1 MIIDDLDRI
10 TAQWQ
15 NQGIE
20 DELLAMQ
27 LLGRF
32 ARLNKTLELA
42 FLHCYEQHGLK
53 QGEFDVLATL
63 RRAGEP
69 YSLSPSQLHQSML
82 LSSGAMSSRL
92 DKLEQR
98 QLIARRHCTEDRRV
112 VHVSLTDSGKTL
124 IDNVLPEHIALQQ
137 SLMGDLTLEQQQQL
151 NSLLKIWL
159 VGLGAR
165 PANNKP

>member
-1 MIIDDLDRI
+1 MITDDLDRI

-15 NQGIE
+15 SQGIE

-69 YSLSPSQLHQSML
+69 FSLSPSQLHQSML

-112 VHVSLTDSGKTL
+112 VHVRLTDSGKAL
-124 IDNVLPEHIALQQ
+124 IEKVLPEHIALQQ
-137 SLMGDLTLEQQQQL
+137 SLMGNLNTAQQQQL
-151 NSLLKIWL
+151 NGLLKIWL
-159 VGLGAR
+159 AGLGSP
-165 PANNKP
+165 PAKD

>member
-1 MIIDDLDRI
+1 MITDDLDRI

-15 NQGIE
+15 RQGIA

-42 FLHCYEQHGLK
+42 FLHCYDQHGLK

-112 VHVSLTDSGKTL
+112 VHVSLTDSGKDL
-124 IDNVLPEHIALQQ
+124 IEKVLPEHIALQQ
-137 SLMGDLTLEQQQQL
+137 SLMGDLSPEQQQQL
-151 NSLLKIWL
+151 NALLKVWL
-159 VGLGAR
+159 AGLATL
-165 PANNKP
+165 PAKD

>member
-1 MIIDDLDRI
+1 MITDDLDRI
-10 TAQWQ
+10 TAEWQ
-15 NQGIE
+15 RHGIK

-42 FLHCYEQHGLK
+42 FLHCYDQHDLK

-63 RRAGEP
+63 LRAGEP

-112 VHVSLTDSGKTL
+112 VHVSLTDSGKNL
-124 IDNVLPEHIALQQ
+124 IEKVLPDHIALQQ
-137 SLMGDLTLEQQQQL
+137 SLMGDLSTEQQQQL
-151 NSLLKIWL
+151 NGLLKLWL
-159 VGLGAR
+159 AGL
-165 PANNKP
+165 NEQF

>member
-1 MIIDDLDRI
+1 MNDDLDLI

-15 NQGIE
+15 RQGIT

-63 RRAGEP
+63 KRAGEP
-69 YSLSPSQLHQSML
+69 FSLSPSQLYQSML
-82 LSSGAMSSRL
+82 LSSGAMSTRL

-98 QLIARRHCTEDRRV
+98 QLISRRHCTEDRRV
-112 VHVSLTDSGKTL
+112 VHVSLTEQGKTL
-124 IDNVLPEHIALQQ
+124 IEQALPEHIALQQ
-137 SLMGDLTLEQQQQL
+137 RLMGNLSAEQQQQL
-151 NSLLKIWL
+151 SGLLKVWL
-159 VGLGAR
+159 AGFNTATE
-165 PANNKP
+165 KT

>member
-1 MIIDDLDRI
+1 MITDDLDRI

-15 NQGIE
+15 RQGIA

-42 FLHCYEQHGLK
+42 FLHCYDQHGLK

-112 VHVSLTDSGKTL
+112 VHVSLTDSGKAL
-124 IDNVLPEHIALQQ
+124 IEKVLPEHIALQQ
-137 SLMGDLTLEQQQQL
+137 SLMGDLSPEQQQQL
-151 NSLLKIWL
+151 NALLKVWL
-159 VGLGAR
+159 AGLATL
-165 PANNKP
+165 PAKD

>member
-1 MIIDDLDRI
+1 MITDDLDRI

-15 NQGIE
+15 RQGIA

-42 FLHCYEQHGLK
+42 FLHCYDQHGLK

-112 VHVSLTDSGKTL
+112 VHVSLTDSGKAL
-124 IDNVLPEHIALQQ
+124 IEKVLPEHIALQQ
-137 SLMGDLTLEQQQQL
+137 SLMGDLSPEQQQQL
-151 NSLLKIWL
+151 NGLLKVWL
-159 VGLGAR
+159 AGLATL
-165 PANNKP
+165 PAKD

>member
-1 MIIDDLDRI
+1 MITDDLDRI

-15 NQGIE
+15 SQGIE

-112 VHVSLTDSGKTL
+112 VHVRLTDSGKAL
-124 IDNVLPEHIALQQ
+124 IEKVLPEHITLQQ
-137 SLMGDLTLEQQQQL
+137 SLMGNLNTEQQQQL
-151 NSLLKIWL
+151 NGLLKIWL
-159 VGLGAR
+159 AGLSTP
-165 PANNKP
+165 PAKD